1 MAVLEGVRPAEHE
14 AEAGGRA
21 WSSYAPIAALVA
33 YAATIAVVIAR
44 HEPWFDEAQ
53 AWLIARDSN
62 LLDLLPRLA
71 YEGQP
76 GLWHLILM
84 LPAKL
89 LPYSAIG
96 WISGALGVLGVW
108 VLVGWSPFPVWAKVA
123 IPFTYFVFYQYS
135 VVARSYAL
143 LPVLMFAVAS
153 RYPRRH
159 ESPWL
164 FAGLLFLLAA
174 STTSGF
180 LIAGSLLAIVA
191 FEVSEASLA
200 SRRFPARREIL
211 ALGATGLAMAAM
223 AFALLPPADRTFA
236 EDGFQLVGPGE
247 LFRVTFT
254 MLNES
259 LAGWWVVLLPALA
272 ASLTFFHTRRVLH
285 LYALPATANLLFFAL
300 VHSAPWHQGVLFLIW
315 VFAFWVALSRPGGET
330 TGEPGAVRIRQAALA
345 MLAVVCLVQVSWS
358 VRTAFSD
365 VNGSYSGSQELASY
379 LKDNNLEDSKIYA
392 IHWAS
397 FSLNP
402 YFEHNLFDNY
412 RRPDN
417 ISYWD
422 WSEGNTMVENPDLI
436 EGFRPDLVVFP
447 IKIPGTEADMAEA
460 LPNYRQKA
468 VFWGQ
473 MFWKGGVLQ
482 PEVYLLF
489 ERVAD
494 EP

>member
-1 MAVLEGVRPAEHE
+1 MAVLEGVRPAEE
-14 AEAGGRA
+14 KAEADGRA
-21 WSSYAPIAALVA
+21 WSSYSPVAALAV
-33 YAATIAVVIAR
+33 YAAAVAVVIAR

-53 AWLIARDSN
+53 AWLIARDSS
-62 LLDLLPRLA
+62 LLELFPRLA

-76 GLWHLILM
+76 GLWHLMLM

-89 LPYSAIG
+89 LPYPAIG
-96 WISGALGVLGVW
+96 WISGILGVLGVW
-108 VLVGWSPFPVWAKVA
+108 VLVRWSPFPEWAKVV
-123 IPFTYFVFYQYS
+123 IPFTYFVFYQYA

-180 LIAGSLLAIVA
+180 LVAGSLLAIA
-191 FEVSEASLA
+191 GSEGLKASLA
-200 SRRFPARREIL
+200 ARRLPARGEIV
-211 ALGATGLAMAAM
+211 AFGATGLAMAAM
-223 AFALLPPADRTFA
+223 GFALLPPADRTFA

-247 LFRVTFT
+247 VFRVTFT

-272 ASLTFFHTRRVLH
+272 ASLAFFHTRRVLH
-285 LYALPATANLLFFAL
+285 LYAVPTTVNLLFFAF
-300 VHSAPWHQGVLFLIW
+300 VHRAPWHQGVLFLIW
-315 VFAFWVALSRPGGET
+315 VFAFWVALSRPEGEGAGET
-330 TGEPGAVRIRQAALA
+330 RAVRIRRAALA

-358 VRTAFSD
+358 VRTALSD
-365 VNGSYSGSQELASY
+365 VNGSYSGSRELANY
-379 LKDNNLEDSKIYA
+379 LKENKLEDSKIYA

-397 FSLNP
+397 FALNP
-402 YFEHNLFDNY
+402 YFERNLFDNY
-412 RRPDN
+412 RRPDD

-422 WSEGNTMVENPDLI
+422 WSEANTMVENPDLI

-447 IKIPGTEADMAEA
+447 VKIPGTEADMAEA

-468 VFWGQ
+468 VFWGE

-489 ERVAD
+489 ERVPD
-494 EP
+494 VP